1 MIHCVPNC
9 PCTIVHVHDSFESIG
24 RRSTNKDWHWLACT
38 FSSLW
43 PSDASCYHQWWS
55 HALHAPAAA
64 CLHQMTGA
72 GPHLALSSSSS
83 CAPETRS
90 PVACWPP
97 LHHHWSEQAA
107 QEAGFGDDD
116 PTRGWEGRGDLQQR
130 QCRSDTEPRQ
140 HLSGGTI
147 FSRQIPRFF
156 CHAKLYRQV
165 LKQNCH
171 FEKINNPK
179 CKRAKAQNFE
189 KTPTES
195 MLGSGIF
202 FKSLCHTCVHL

>member
-9 PCTIVHVHDSFESIG
+9 PYVQLYMFMTALKALEEDQLIKTD
-24 RRSTNKDWHWLACT
+24 TDWLAP
-38 FSSLW
+38 SA
-43 PSDASCYHQWWS
+43 PSDHQTPP
-55 HALHAPAAA
+55 AITNDDRMPCIAPAAA

-130 QCRSDTEPRQ
+130 QCRTDTEPRQ

-147 FSRQIPRFF
+147 FSSQIPRF
-156 CHAKLYRQV
+156 
-165 LKQNCH
+165 
-171 FEKINNPK
+171 
-179 CKRAKAQNFE
+179 
-189 KTPTES
+189 
-195 MLGSGIF
+195 
-202 FKSLCHTCVHL
+202 